1 MIGEGGCLCG
11 AVRYRFDA
19 EPFGA
24 GYCHCS
30 MCRKSSGAPVIAAA
44 SVPRGSLVIARGE
57 ESLRRYRSSPQVT
70 RVFCATCGGQL
81 FFDVADE
88 PDSIDLWLGSLD
100 DPDAVPPT
108 FHIYAADQVAWLAI
122 HDDLPRYAQGR
133 KGQPP
138 LPPKSSS

>member
-1 MIGEGGCLCG
+1 MTGEGGCLCG

-30 MCRKSSGAPVIAAA
+30 MCRKSSGAPAIAAA
-44 SVPRGSLVIARGE
+44 SVPRGSLVIAQGQE
-57 ESLRRYRSSPQVT
+57 ALRRYRSSPAVT

-88 PDSIDLWLGSLD
+88 PDSIDVWLGSLD
-100 DPDAVPPT
+100 DPGAVPPT
-108 FHIYAADQVAWLAI
+108 FHIYVADKVAWFEI
-122 HDDLPRYAQGR
+122 DDDLPRYAQGR
-133 KGQPP
+133 KGQNP
-138 LPPKSSS
+138 LTPSS

>member
-1 MIGEGGCLCG
+1 MKAEGGCLCG

-44 SVPRGSLVIARGE
+44 SVPRAAMEIVRGE
-57 ESLRRYRSSPQVT
+57 AELRRYQSSAEVT

-81 FFDVADE
+81 FFDISDE
-88 PDSIDLWLGSLD
+88 PDSVDFWIGSLD

-108 FHIYAADQVAWLAI
+108 FHIYAGDQVKWLDI
-122 HDDLPRYAQGR
+122 HDDLPRYAAGR
-133 KGQPP
+133 KGTTPINR
-138 LPPKSSS
+138 